1 MRFSRV
7 AARALLLAAQGLDAP
22 PERPA
27 KKGDVLGC
35 VRRMGV
41 LQIDSIA
48 VVARSPYL
56 VLWSRLGSYEPRWLD
71 DLLAEG
77 ALFEY
82 WSHAACFIPSEDYG
96 LYRRFMLEGREKTR
110 AWMSAH
116 PEEIAR
122 VLARVREGG
131 EVRSAEFERTD
142 GRAGGWWEWKPEKR
156 ALEHLFAAG
165 ELMIS
170 RRDPNFHRVYDL
182 RERVLERASPGWEDA
197 LAPSYEEVQRAL
209 ALKAVRALGV
219 AVARWV
225 PDYFRTPKR
234 GVAGLLDQLADKGAL
249 LRARIEDEP
258 AYVHPD
264 NAGLAE
270 AAASG
275 GLGPS
280 LTTTTLLSPFDP
292 VVWDRARALELFGF
306 EYRIEVYTPAA
317 RRRYGYYSLPI
328 LHRGALVGRLDA
340 KAHRKEGLFEVKA
353 LHLEPGVSAAED
365 LVTGL
370 AGALRA
376 CAVWHGT
383 PEVLVRRSDP
393 PGLVEPLD
401 AAIGKETGTAP
412 EPVRA
417 RTPLAPM
424 LGPKGARVEAPPRRR
439 EREGRGPERT
449 GPEAP

>member
-1 MRFSRV
+1 MRFSRET
-7 AARALLLAAQGLDAP
+7 ARALLLAAQGLGSP

-27 KKGDVLGC
+27 VKGDVLGC

-56 VLWSRLGSYEPRWLD
+56 VLWSRLGPYDPFWLD
-71 DLLAEG
+71 ELLAEG

-82 WSHAACFIPSEDYG
+82 WSHAASLIPIEDYG
-96 LYRRFMLEGREKTR
+96 LYRRFMLDGREKTR
-110 AWMSAH
+110 AWMTAH
-116 PEEIAR
+116 PEGIGR
-122 VLARVREGG
+122 VLARVRDGG

-182 RERVLERASPGWEDA
+182 RERVLRRALPGWEDA
-197 LAPSYEEVQRAL
+197 HAPPYPEVQRAL
-209 ALKAVRALGV
+209 ALGAVRALGV

-234 GVAGLLDQLADKGAL
+234 GIAGLLEGLADEGGL

-264 NAGLAE
+264 NAWLAE
-270 AAASG
+270 AVGSG
-275 GLGPS
+275 DLHPT
-280 LTTTTLLSPFDP
+280 LTTLLSPFDP
-292 VVWDRARALELFGF
+292 VVWDRARASELFGF
-306 EYRIEVYTPAA
+306 EYKIEVYTPAP

-340 KAHRKEGLFEVKA
+340 KAHRKEGLFEVRA
-353 LHLEPGVSAAED
+353 LHLEPGVPVTED
-365 LVTGL
+365 LVASLG
-370 AGALRA
+370 GALRG
-376 CAVWHGT
+376 CADWHGT
-383 PEVLVRRSDP
+383 PEVSVCRSDP
-393 PGLVEPLD
+393 PGLAEPLR
-401 AAIGKETGTAP
+401 AA
-412 EPVRA
+412 
-417 RTPLAPM
+417 
-424 LGPKGARVEAPPRRR
+424 VEAD
-439 EREGRGPERT
+439 G
-449 GPEAP
+449 

>member
-1 MRFSRV
+1 
-7 AARALLLAAQGLDAP
+7 
-22 PERPA
+22 
-27 KKGDVLGC
+27 
-35 VRRMGV
+35 MGV

-56 VLWSRLGSYEPRWLD
+56 VLWSRLGPYDPLWLD
-71 DLLAEG
+71 ELLAEG

-82 WSHAACFIPSEDYG
+82 WSHAACFIPIEDYG
-96 LYRRFMLEGREKTR
+96 LYRRFMLDGREKTR
-110 AWMSAH
+110 AWMTAH
-116 PEEIAR
+116 PEEIGR

-170 RRDPNFHRVYDL
+170 RRDPSFHRVYDL
-182 RERVLERASPGWEDA
+182 RERVLERALPGWDDA
-197 LAPSYEEVQRAL
+197 NAPPYKEVERAL
-209 ALKAVRALGV
+209 ALGAVRALGV
-219 AVARWV
+219 AAARWV
-225 PDYFRTPKR
+225 PDYFRLRKR
-234 GVAGLLDQLADKGAL
+234 GIAGLLEGLADDGAL

-270 AAASG
+270 AVVSG
-275 GLGPS
+275 ELRPT
-280 LTTTTLLSPFDP
+280 LTTLLSPFDP

-340 KAHRKEGLFEVKA
+340 KAHRKEGLFEVRA
-353 LHLEPGVSAAED
+353 LHLESGVPATED
-365 LVTGL
+365 LIAGL
-370 AGALRA
+370 GGALRG
-376 CAVWHGT
+376 CANWHGT
-383 PEVLVRRSDP
+383 PQVSVRRSDS
-393 PGLVEPLD
+393 PGLVEPLH
-401 AAIGKETGTAP
+401 AA
-412 EPVRA
+412 
-417 RTPLAPM
+417 
-424 LGPKGARVEAPPRRR
+424 VEAD
-439 EREGRGPERT
+439 G
-449 GPEAP
+449 

>member
-1 MRFSRV
+1 MMFSRAV
-7 AARALLLAAQGLDAP
+7 ARALLLAAQGLSSP

-27 KKGDVLGC
+27 AKGDVLES

-56 VLWSRLGSYEPRWLD
+56 VLWSRLGPYDPLWLD
-71 DLLAEG
+71 ELLAEG

-82 WSHAACFIPSEDYG
+82 WSHAASLIPIEDYG
-96 LYRRFMLEGREKTR
+96 LYRRFMLDGTEKTR

-116 PEEIAR
+116 PEEIER
-122 VLARVREGG
+122 VLARVSEGG

-182 RERVLERASPGWEDA
+182 RERVLERALPGWEDA
-197 LAPSYEEVQRAL
+197 HAPPYEEVQRAL
-209 ALKAVRALGV
+209 ALGAVRALGV

-234 GVAGLLDQLADKGAL
+234 GIAGLLDELADDGAL

-270 AAASG
+270 AAVSG
-275 GLGPS
+275 ELRPS
-280 LTTTTLLSPFDP
+280 LTTLLSPFDP
-292 VVWDRARALELFGF
+292 VVWDRARASELFGF

-340 KAHRKEGLFEVKA
+340 KAHRKEGLFEVRA
-353 LHLEPGVSAAED
+353 LHLEPGVPATED
-365 LVTGL
+365 LVAGL
-370 AGALRA
+370 GGALRG
-376 CAVWHGT
+376 CADWHGT
-383 PEVLVRRSDP
+383 PQVSVRRSDP
-393 PGLVEPLD
+393 PELVKPLQ
-401 AAIGKETGTAP
+401 AA
-412 EPVRA
+412 
-417 RTPLAPM
+417 
-424 LGPKGARVEAPPRRR
+424 VEA
-439 EREGRGPERT
+439 EG
-449 GPEAP
+449 